1 MSIMRRTKVGMRL
14 LITGGDVKIEL
25 DEDQLVSCK
34 FTTDTP
40 VDGDAEIADTMVIK
54 GKIMTVGA
62 DANADETMKLMKWA
76 TLKAGDPGSYKEASV
91 EVFFG
96 DRVIRRVVLPKA
108 FVVSYVEDFLNVEG
122 IGDFELKIRQKED
135 ESKDILIEGGY
146 RL

>member
-1 MSIMRRTKVGMRL
+1 MSAMRRAKVGMRL

-25 DEDQLVSCK
+25 DEDQLVSCR

-40 VDGDAEIADTMVIK
+40 VDGDAEIADTMIIR
-54 GKIMTVGA
+54 GKIMKVGV
-62 DANADETMKLMKWA
+62 DASAEETMKLMKWA
-76 TLKAGDPGSYKEASV
+76 TLKAGEPGSYMEASV
-91 EVFFG
+91 ETFFA

-135 ESKDILIEGGY
+135 ESKNIMIEGGY
-146 RL
+146 GL